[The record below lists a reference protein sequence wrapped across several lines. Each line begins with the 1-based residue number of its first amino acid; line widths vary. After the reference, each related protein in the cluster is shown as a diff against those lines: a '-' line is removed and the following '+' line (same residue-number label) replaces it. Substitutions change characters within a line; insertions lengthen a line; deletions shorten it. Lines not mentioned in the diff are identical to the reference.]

1 MKTLIPLATVL
12 LLAACT
18 APPNNDVPL
27 QAQAPAPLG
36 TPSPP
41 SARQNIIGSR
51 HSNYARQ
58 PNEVNHALWGGAVG
72 AGVGNAIG
80 HDAESTVY
88 GAAAGILGGYYGGSY
103 LWR

>member
-36 TPSPP
+36 TPSTP
-41 SARQNIIGSR
+41 SALGWDIISPR
-51 HSNYARQ
+51 HVNYY
-58 PNEVNHALWGGAVG
+58 NHG
-72 AGVGNAIG
+72 
-80 HDAESTVY
+80 
-88 GAAAGILGGYYGGSY
+88 
-103 LWR
+103 

>member
-36 TPSPP
+36 TPSNAECPGLGHHQQP
-41 SARQNIIGSR
+41 SRQL
-51 HSNYARQ
+51 RQ
-58 PNEVNHALWGGAVG
+58 PMVK
-72 AGVGNAIG
+72 NAAIFPL
-80 HDAESTVY
+80 TTRN
-88 GAAAGILGGYYGGSY
+88 LP
-103 LWR
+103 